1 MQQSLG
7 TMHFDEEERDEDG
20 KNQKLNVTDNSS
32 KKHDS
37 DTYKISLVDI
47 ALTIDEHNFEDRERS
62 LLEFCSDVVT
72 SLDHKNLRFVTLVQM
87 TQTNFSAW
95 DKIFE
100 LSKDDIN
107 TPQSPEGKRSRVLL
121 ICESLRDFCLSSD
134 ISMESLPRD
143 LLKLYEEVNM
153 KMDKE
158 PPFLLS
164 TYSTDN
170 MPVAIKERV
179 SLVVG
184 SSFIPDR
191 IEEMRFKTSNALA
204 RSLYSS
210 SCKLLTI
217 GRSETTGREMD
228 HFRCEVGVGEEMKLA
243 AGFDE
248 LLAPYMDKEVI
259 IFFTLAVHQPSVNLA
274 LMDSF
279 CESFRS
285 SESVQTLKANRHL
298 SLVVTGTDA
307 ILPSTSSTFYKVP
320 SISLHTTVVP
330 AGYSCSKLYQVIN
343 GAMLMADEH
352 QYEELH
358 RLLAQ
363 LVDVMRCKVD
373 PPSERY
379 AYLTANQFNADDI
392 AKYDEIA
399 NKVLPL
405 VEQVRG
411 YAWVKNLSY
420 MFSSM
425 QVTRII
431 EASKKSS
438 ADASNLDLVLDQIC
452 SNVVFRAKN
461 AITPRMAA
469 SYHIEAAMRAIG

>member
-1 MQQSLG
+1 MIQQSLG
-7 TMHFDEEERDEDG
+7 IIDFDEEEREDG
-20 KNQKLNVTDNSS
+20 KNHTLTNNLSNKR
-32 KKHDS
+32 DS
-37 DTYKISLVDI
+37 DTYGSNLADI
-47 ALTIDEHNFEDRERS
+47 ADRERS
-62 LLEFCSDVVT
+62 LLEFCSDAAT
-72 SLDHKNLRFVTLVQM
+72 KMDHKNLRFATLIQM
-87 TQTNFSAW
+87 IQSNFSAW

-100 LSKDDIN
+100 LSKGDIN
-107 TPQSPEGKRSRVLL
+107 TPQYLEDKRSRVLL

-143 LLKLYEEVNM
+143 LLKLYVEVNK

-158 PPFLLS
+158 PFLLP

-170 MPVAIKERV
+170 IPAAIRERV

-191 IEEMRFKTSNALA
+191 IEEMWFKTSNALA

-210 SCKLLTI
+210 NCKLLTI
-217 GRSETTGREMD
+217 GRSVTPGREMD
-228 HFRCEVGVGEEMKLA
+228 HFRCEVGVGEEMNLK

-248 LLAPYMDKEVI
+248 LLAPYMNERVI

-285 SESVQTLKANRHL
+285 SILVQTLKANRHL

-307 ILPSTSSTFYKVP
+307 ILPSTSSTFYKAP
-320 SISLHTTVVP
+320 SVLPHTAVVP

-358 RLLAQ
+358 RLLDE
-363 LVDVMRCKVD
+363 LVDVMRCKAD

-379 AYLTANQFNADDI
+379 AYLTANQFNAKDI
-392 AKYDEIA
+392 ENYDKIA
-399 NKVLPL
+399 NKALPL
-405 VEQVRG
+405 IEQVRG
-411 YAWVKNLSY
+411 YAWVKHLSY

-431 EASKKSS
+431 DASKKSS
-438 ADASNLDLVLDQIC
+438 IDASDLDLVLDQIC
-452 SNVVFRAKN
+452 GNVVFRAKN

-469 SYHIEAAMRAIG
+469 SYHIEAAMIAISSG

>member
-1 MQQSLG
+1 M
-7 TMHFDEEERDEDG
+7 
-20 KNQKLNVTDNSS
+20 
-32 KKHDS
+32 
-37 DTYKISLVDI
+37 
-47 ALTIDEHNFEDRERS
+47 
-62 LLEFCSDVVT
+62 EFCFDVVT
-72 SLDHKNLRFVTLVQM
+72 KSDHKNLRLATLIQM
-87 TQTNFSAW
+87 IQANFSAW
-95 DKIFE
+95 DEIFE
-100 LSKDDIN
+100 KSKDDIN
-107 TPQSPEGKRSRVLL
+107 TPQSLEDKRSRALL

-143 LLKLYEEVNM
+143 LLKLYVEVNM

-158 PPFLLS
+158 PFLLS
-164 TYSTDN
+164 KYSTDN
-170 MPVAIKERV
+170 IPEAIKERV

-210 SCKLLTI
+210 SYKLLTI
-217 GRSETTGREMD
+217 GRAVTTGREKD
-228 HFRCEVGVGEEMKLA
+228 HFQCEVGVDEEMKLA

-248 LLAPYMDKEVI
+248 LLAPYMNKGVI
-259 IFFTLAVHQPSVNLA
+259 IFFTLAVHQPSVNLV

-285 SESVQTLKANRHL
+285 SILVQTLKANRHL

-307 ILPSTSSTFYKVP
+307 ILPSTHRTFYKVP
-320 SISLHTTVVP
+320 TASSHTPAVP

-343 GAMLMADEH
+343 GAMLMADEQ

-358 RLLAQ
+358 ELLDE
-363 LVDVMRCKVD
+363 LVDVMRCKAD
-373 PPSERY
+373 PPSDRY

-405 VEQVRG
+405 IEQVKG

-431 EASKKSS
+431 EVSKKSS

-452 SNVVFRAKN
+452 NNVVFRAKN
-461 AITPRMAA
+461 SITPRMAA
-469 SYHIEAAMRAIG
+469 SYHIKAAMKAIGY